1 MGNLRRADNRV
12 RQDSVLMQKPLRCD
26 KSLGEIETEAGVFEV
41 VATAEATYDQ
51 ATGAVVVALNSFLR
65 LEKAKRARVHPFA
78 DSILG
83 RRTVTVDVAEE
94 KCAEAVDSIFANWVH
109 GLEQRGTLRVV
120 GYRGKRNSRLA
131 SDNEALV
138 NASVRG

>member
-1 MGNLRRADNRV
+1 
-12 RQDSVLMQKPLRCD
+12 MQKPLRCD
-26 KSLGEIETEAGVFEV
+26 KSLGEIETESGVFEV
-41 VATAEATYDQ
+41 VATAEAMYDK

-65 LEKAKRARVHPFA
+65 LEKAKRACVHPFA

-109 GLEQRGTLRVV
+109 GLERTGTLRLV
-120 GYRGKRNSRLA
+120 GHRGNRNSCLA

-138 NASVRG
+138 QPSVRG